1 MLRQKLKEFRK
12 SKQLSQ
18 VKMAE
23 LIGSTDK
30 YVSALETRKDV
41 SLSVEKFAAISKA
54 IGISE
59 FRIILAI
66 RNYLNYSCVLRCV

>member
-18 VKMAE
+18 AKMAE
-23 LIGSTDK
+23 LINSTDK
-30 YVSALETRKDV
+30 YISALETRKDV
-41 SLSVEKFAAISKA
+41 SLSIEKFAEISKA

-59 FRIILAI
+59 FEIILAI
-66 RNYLNYSCVLRCV
+66 RDSLNYTCDFRCV

>member
-1 MLRQKLKEFRK
+1 MLRQKIKEFRI

-18 VKMAE
+18 AKMAE
-23 LIGSTDK
+23 LINTTDK
-30 YVSALETRKDV
+30 YISALETRKDV
-41 SLSVEKFAAISKA
+41 SLSIEKFAEISRA

-66 RNYLNYSCVLRCV
+66 RDHLNYSCVLRCV